1 MAKDKRLKKAYGE
14 VDRSKAYALSE
25 AIKLVK
31 QTATAMGCSEGSVKT
46 HYFRALQALRSELGE
61 VLT

>member
-31 QTATAMGCSEGSVKT
+31 QTPRRNSTRRWKC
-46 HYFRALQALRSELGE
+46 R
-61 VLT
+61 